1 MRVGTRKSKL
11 AHEQVRMFS
20 SRLKEEIE
28 IVDVSTEGDTN
39 RNISINEFGS
49 QGVFVNAL
57 NRKVL
62 DGEVDCAVHSAK
74 DLPSEIDPDLSITA
88 LFDWEH
94 FHDIFIGVDRN
105 DAVVGTSSPRRVSQI
120 AYYGKKWIARDIR
133 GNIDTRMDK
142 VKRGEYDGIILSEAG
157 IRRLYPDMK
166 FMQLPY
172 DVFVP
177 APTQGI
183 ICVVTRKD
191 SEFHD
196 KINKIDQYESRKRWN
211 LERRTAITLEIGCS
225 SSTGIFYHPLTGML
239 HIYHELQGNVICR
252 KFRAQTEQ
260 DAEDAGNNIRRDST

>member
-28 IVDVSTEGDTN
+28 IVDVSTEGDSN

-88 LFDWEH
+88 LFDWEN
-94 FHDIFIGVDRN
+94 FHDIFIGVDRD
-105 DAVVGTSSPRRVSQI
+105 DAVVGTSAPRRVSQI

-133 GNIDTRMDK
+133 VLCSSVINHFLRIEE
-142 VKRGEYDGIILSEAG
+142 RGEHIVGPVH
-157 IRRLYPDMK
+157 LYPR
-166 FMQLPY
+166 FVIGFQLSFNPFCKPY
-172 DVFVP
+172 
-177 APTQGI
+177 
-183 ICVVTRKD
+183 C
-191 SEFHD
+191 
-196 KINKIDQYESRKRWN
+196 
-211 LERRTAITLEIGCS
+211 
-225 SSTGIFYHPLTGML
+225 
-239 HIYHELQGNVICR
+239 
-252 KFRAQTEQ
+252 
-260 DAEDAGNNIRRDST
+260 